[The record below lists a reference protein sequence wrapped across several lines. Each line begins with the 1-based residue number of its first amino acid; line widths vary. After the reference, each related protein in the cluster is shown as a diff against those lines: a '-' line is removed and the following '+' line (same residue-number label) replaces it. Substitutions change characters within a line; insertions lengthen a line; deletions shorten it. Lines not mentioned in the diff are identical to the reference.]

1 MISIKLARHGLKNT
15 PFYHIV
21 VLQSRSRPTRKP
33 IEQLGTYNPI
43 PNKDG
48 SKDISLNFE
57 RAKYWIGV
65 GAKPSDSVARILAKV
80 TKESPLSSMGTLNRN
95 DRNAL
100 ELFDAIPWVA
110 RQHNKSAKEFQTFC
124 CCFEIV
130 PEVMDMSIHCRISVQ
145 DLVGQLAY

>member
-33 IEQLGTYNPI
+33 IEQLGTFNPI

-48 SKDISLNFE
+48 SKDITLNFE

-65 GAKPSDSVARILAKV
+65 GAKPSESVARILAKV
-80 TKESPLSSMGTLNRN
+80 TKKPPLSSMATLYRN
-95 DRNAL
+95 GRNAL
-100 ELFDAIPWVA
+100 GLLDSIPLGRTITQQKCKGVPNFFVVA
-110 RQHNKSAKEFQTFC
+110 SRLSLKSWIC
-124 CCFEIV
+124 
-130 PEVMDMSIHCRISVQ
+130 
-145 DLVGQLAY
+145 L

>member
-1 MISIKLARHGLKNT
+1 MHLQVYTYSVPPKLISFTLLPVLNQPAAMISIKLARHGLKNT

-80 TKESPLSSMGTLNRN
+80 TKEPPLSAWRPSTGMAGM
-95 DRNAL
+95 AGM
-100 ELFDAIPWVA
+100 F
-110 RQHNKSAKEFQTFC
+110 
-124 CCFEIV
+124 
-130 PEVMDMSIHCRISVQ
+130 
-145 DLVGQLAY
+145 